1 MSETNSNPE
10 PTAPKKTPLQL
21 VKERQA
27 AQRNNRAAKEG
38 RPEPSAGDASGAPTG
53 PISQKKMR
61 SSASKQGG

>member
-1 MSETNSNPE
+1 MSDTPE
-10 PTAPKKTPLQL
+10 KQPSPTPKKTPLQL

-27 AQRNNRAAKEG
+27 ALQSNRASKEK
-38 RPEPSAGDASGAPTG
+38 RPDPSGDATVGGATG

>member
-1 MSETNSNPE
+1 MSDTPE
-10 PTAPKKTPLQL
+10 KPTPKKTPLQL

-27 AQRNNRAAKEG
+27 AQQSNRASKEK
-38 RPEPSAGDASGAPTG
+38 RPDPAGEAGAGGSIG